1 MPDLLRGIAEE
12 VFDLEI
18 RRQTQH
24 GADVGEAALLQCGD
38 LLNIA
43 LRSPPK

>member
-24 GADVGEAALLQCGD
+24 RADVGEAALLPRGD